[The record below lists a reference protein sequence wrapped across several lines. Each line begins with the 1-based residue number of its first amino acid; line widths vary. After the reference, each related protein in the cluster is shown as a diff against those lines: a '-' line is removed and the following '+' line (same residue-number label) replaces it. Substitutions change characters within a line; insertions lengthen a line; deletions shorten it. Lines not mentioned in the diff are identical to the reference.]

1 MVCRT
6 VLASVA
12 VALLTVL
19 VGAVSAAET
28 AAPAGKINVLVIT
41 GGHPYD
47 QKNFF
52 KLFEGYPDI
61 AYTHVDLKA
70 GGEAFDSVDDWRYD
84 VIVLYNFN
92 QKIDEKQQANFLKL
106 MDKGVGLL
114 VLHHANGAYN
124 NWPEFWNIAGVTY
137 HFKPYEEGGKK
148 MERSGFKGNVAF
160 KVHVADPDHPITKGL
175 KDYDI
180 TDETYCRTTISPD
193 VHQLLTT
200 EEPSSD
206 KCVGWVKTYRK
217 SNVCYLQSGHGLS
230 AYENP
235 NVRTTV
241 VRAIRW
247 VAGRPAEPGA
257 AKTSAAG
264 PAMKFYAAPAET
276 RKINLLLITGGHG
289 FDKKPFLAVF
299 DAMDGVTYTHVEE
312 KVGGEAFD
320 NISDYKY
327 DVIALYNYNRK
338 ITDKQ
343 AENFTKLLDR
353 GVGLV
358 VLHHAMAAYN
368 DWPEYR
374 KILGARYYLK
384 EETDA
389 DGTKHARCL
398 YKHDVD
404 FKVHIE
410 DPKCPVAAGV
420 SDFEI
425 HDETYKGYTVDPQA
439 KVFLTTDDPT
449 STKQLGWTNTYRKAN
464 VCYLELGHDAKA
476 YASKEMQTLYVQAIK
491 WAAGGAK

>member
-1 MVCRT
+1 MIRCIA
-6 VLASVA
+6 LAVSA
-12 VALLTVL
+12 TALLFAL
-19 VGAVSAAET
+19 VGAASAADNP
-28 AAPAGKINVLVIT
+28 APAGKINVLVIT
-41 GGHPYD
+41 GGHAYD

-61 AYTHVDLKA
+61 AYTHVDLKV
-70 GGEAFDSVDDWRYD
+70 GGEAFDNIDDWKYD

-137 HFKPYEEGGKK
+137 HFKPYEEDGKK
-148 MERSGFKGNVAF
+148 MERSGYKPNVSFKI
-160 KVHVADPDHPITKGL
+160 HVADPDHPITRGL

-217 SNVCYLQSGHGLS
+217 SKVCYLQSGHGLA

-235 NVRTTV
+235 NVRTTL

-247 VAGRPAEPGA
+247 VAGRPTEPEA
-257 AKTSAAG
+257 AKTSAAA
-264 PAMKFYAAPAET
+264 PALKFYAAPAEAK
-276 RKINLLLITGGHG
+276 KINLLIITGGHG
-289 FDKKPFLAVF
+289 FEKPPFLALF
-299 DAMDGVTYTHVEE
+299 DAMEGVTYKHVEE

-320 NISDYKY
+320 NIDDWKY
-327 DVIALYNYNRK
+327 DVIVTYNFSRK

-343 AENFTKLLDR
+343 AENFIKLLDK

-358 VLHHAMAAYN
+358 VLHHAMAAYQ

-374 KILGARYYLK
+374 KIIGARYYLK
-384 EETDA
+384 DETDA

-404 FKVHIE
+404 MKVHVE

-420 SDFEI
+420 SDFAI
-425 HDETYKGYTVDPQA
+425 HDETYKGYTVDPQV

-449 STKQLGWTNTYRKAN
+449 SNKEIGWTNTYRKAN
-464 VCYLELGHDAKA
+464 VCYLELGHDSKA
-476 YASKEMQTLYVQAIK
+476 YVSKDLQKLYIQAIK
-491 WAAGGAK
+491 WVAGAK